1 MKRPIE
7 QDTVC
12 FVSPLMQVVYE
23 IKPDPVDVRFVV
35 VIGNGEHFTHTVPR
49 RYLALQHFL
58 ANATRIST

>member
-23 IKPDPVDVRFVV
+23 IKPDPVDVWFVV
-35 VIGNGEHFTHTVPR
+35 VIGNAEHFTHAVPR
-49 RYLALQHFL
+49 PHPTLQHFL
-58 ANATRIST
+58 TNATRIGT